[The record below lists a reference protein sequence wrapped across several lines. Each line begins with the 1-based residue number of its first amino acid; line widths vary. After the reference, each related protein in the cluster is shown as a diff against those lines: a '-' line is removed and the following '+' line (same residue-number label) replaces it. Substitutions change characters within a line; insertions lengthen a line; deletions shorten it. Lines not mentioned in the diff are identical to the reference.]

1 MHIDIFLGKLAY
13 NYLYICFKGQNMMIL
28 NDIVDKLKDVLSES
42 SIGKKVFD
50 KHVAEALGI
59 PQGTFASMKKR
70 NSIPYAEI
78 LEFCALKKISVNW
91 LFFDQA
97 VDMLKEETEKFF
109 QVRYFSDIRASAGG
123 GAEVFDENY
132 ETISIDEKI
141 MHNMVG
147 MGNTELEAI
156 HVDGESMEPTL
167 QDGSIVFLDRTQT
180 DINKNGI
187 FVASTTGGLFI
198 KRIQQ
203 RADGMIELISD
214 NSMYPPQAISP
225 EEVTIVGK
233 VVGNIESL

>member
-1 MHIDIFLGKLAY
+1 MMNLGE
-13 NYLYICFKGQNMMIL
+13 IIE
-28 NDIVDKLKDVLSES
+28 KLKDVISETKLV
-42 SIGKKVFD
+42 GKVFD
-50 KHVAEALGI
+50 KDVATALNI
-59 PQGTFASMKKR
+59 PQATFATMKKR
-70 NSIPYAEI
+70 NSIPYEEI

-97 VDMLKEETEKFF
+97 VDMLKAETEKFF

-123 GAEVFDENY
+123 GAEIFDENF

-167 QDGSIVFLDRTQT
+167 QDGSIVFVDREQT
-180 DINKNGI
+180 NINKNGI
-187 FVASTTGGLFI
+187 FIASTTGGLFI

-214 NSMYPPQAISP
+214 NSIYPPQAIHP
-225 EEVTIVGK
+225 NEVTIVGK

>member
-1 MHIDIFLGKLAY
+1 MINIDT
-13 NYLYICFKGQNMMIL
+13 
-28 NDIVDKLKDVLSES
+28 IVDKLKDVLSES
-42 SIGKKVFD
+42 TIGKKVFD
-50 KHVAEALGI
+50 KDVAEALSI
-59 PQGTFASMKKR
+59 PQGTFASMKRR
-70 NSIPYAEI
+70 NSIPYEEI

-167 QDGSIVFLDRTQT
+167 QDGSIVFVDREQT
-180 DINKNGI
+180 DINNLYR
-187 FVASTTGGLFI
+187 FYYW
-198 KRIQQ
+198 
-203 RADGMIELISD
+203 RAF
-214 NSMYPPQAISP
+214 Y
-225 EEVTIVGK
+225 
-233 VVGNIESL
+233 

>member
-1 MHIDIFLGKLAY
+1 MLVLGDV
-13 NYLYICFKGQNMMIL
+13 I
-28 NDIVDKLKDVLSES
+28 DKLKDILSET
-42 SIGKKVFD
+42 IVGKKVFD
-50 KHVAEALGI
+50 KDVADALNI
-59 PQGTFASMKKR
+59 PQATFATMKKR
-70 NSIPYAEI
+70 NSIPYEEI

-97 VDMLKEETEKFF
+97 VDMLKEETDKFF

-123 GAEVFDENY
+123 GAYGFDE
-132 ETISIDEKI
+132 EEHEMIRIDQMI

-167 QDGSIVFLDRTQT
+167 QDGSIVFVDRTQT
-180 DINKNGI
+180 NINKNGI
-187 FVASTTGGLFI
+187 FIASTTGGLFI

-203 RADGMIELISD
+203 RADGMVELISD
-214 NSMYPPQAISP
+214 NSMYPAQAISP
-225 EEVTIVGK
+225 EEVSIVGK

>member
-1 MHIDIFLGKLAY
+1 MQIDIFLRKIVY
-13 NYLYICFKGQNMMIL
+13 NYLYICKKGVKMINL
-28 NDIVDKLKDVLSES
+28 GEIVDKLKDVLSQS
-42 SIGKKVFD
+42 TISKKVFD
-50 KHVAEALGI
+50 KDVAEALNI

-70 NSIPYAEI
+70 NSIPYEEI
-78 LEFCALKKISVNW
+78 LEFCAIKKISVNW

-109 QVRYFSDIRASAGG
+109 QVRYFAELRASAGG
-123 GAEVFDENY
+123 GADVFDENF
-132 ETISIDEKI
+132 ENISIDEKI

-167 QDGSIVFLDRTQT
+167 QDGSIVFVDRTQT
-180 DINKNGI
+180 NIAKNGI
-187 FVASTTGGLFI
+187 FIASTTGGLFI

-203 RADGMIELISD
+203 RADGMVELISD
-214 NSMYPPQAISP
+214 NTMYPPQTISP